1 MECRIQR
8 SKHFVR
14 RCSAGR
20 LLGSVWRHAGKANQV
35 RLMGPGD
42 GVNRVINRGMHER
55 KAAGGVVGGWL
66 RTRRANDRQK
76 YSVPLQDRVERRDV
90 RIPRRMMLVISRC
103 TERLWELRRETR
115 A

>member
-20 LLGSVWRHAGKANQV
+20 LLGSVSRHAGKANQV

-42 GVNRVINRGMHER
+42 GVNRVINRGMHEG

-66 RTRRANDRQK
+66 RTRRANNRQK
-76 YSVPLQDRVERRDV
+76 YSVPLQNRVEGRDGGAICRV
-90 RIPRRMMLVISRC
+90 MLVIGRR
-103 TERLWELRRETR
+103 TERLWDLRRETR